1 MASEIKLI
9 AQPRNGGSAK
19 TFDYKPGGKHSAEAN
34 NFYKILV
41 DGKEELPA
49 GTKIARKGNSVVFD
63 FPDGTKFEIEEWC
76 TVSDSRLTELVNGQ
90 AYSAADSA
98 YIPAKDIDSGTCVI
112 WADAGQAG
120 AVLGDS
126 AAAPVTTPATTAAAG
141 GDDHSGAAIIGALLG
156 IGALAA
162 LSHSGSGGSS
172 DSGPRAG
179 APAAANEDFAPIKI
193 SAATINAS
201 DDGGQSNVQIVSAK
215 IKSADGFDVV
225 IDDDAS
231 NDGND
236 DVRIVLDG
244 SGVPTLQLTDSGAN
258 KFGTVVTTIQ
268 MKDGAGNV
276 TTADVVFAVNAVNDA
291 PVNALNDV
299 PLNNEASA
307 RLPDVVFGDLA
318 ISKLDGLDLSVSDVD
333 NSTGLESHKLDRVV
347 ITTND
352 GKLSVDELSGLGA
365 GAINGNG
372 SGTLTLTETQENIN
386 LLLGTIVWHDEEPL
400 GTFRDVKLIMTTTD
414 KGGLTA
420 TNDIVIPIVNGGAL
434 VGGDGGVIFASDLLS
449 GGTIGRANTPAV
461 STSSVASLV
470 GDLHDQVPQSA

>member
-9 AQPRNGGSAK
+9 AQPRSGGGAAK
-19 TFDYKPGGKHSAEAN
+19 TFDYKPGDKHSAEAN

-63 FPDGTKFEIEEWC
+63 FPDGTKFEIEDWC
-76 TVSDSRLTELVNGQ
+76 TVSDSRLTELVNGE

-98 YIPAKDIDSGTCVI
+98 YVTAKDIDSGTCVI

-126 AAAPVTTPATTAAAG
+126 SAAPVNTTATTAAAG

-172 DSGPRAG
+172 DSGPKAG
-179 APAAANEDFAPIKI
+179 TPAAVNEDFAPIKI
-193 SAATINAS
+193 NTTTINAS
-201 DDGGQSNVQIVSAK
+201 DDGGQGNIQIISAK
-215 IKSADGFDVV
+215 IKSADGFNVV
-225 IDDDAS
+225 IDDVAS

-258 KFGTVVTTIQ
+258 KFGTVVTSIQ

-276 TTADVVFAVNAVNDA
+276 TTQDVIFTVNAVNDA
-291 PVNALNDV
+291 PLNALDGAPFSSTSVRIADHGFGVKTVSN
-299 PLNNEASA
+299 LN
-307 RLPDVVFGDLA
+307 GLA
-318 ISKLDGLDLSVSDVD
+318 LSVSDVD
-333 NSTGLESHKLDRVV
+333 NSPGLESHKIDHVV
-347 ITTND
+347 ITTDD
-352 GKLSVDELSGLGA
+352 GILSVSALSGLSA
-365 GAINGNG
+365 GAVTGNN

-386 LLLGTIVWHDEEPL
+386 LLLDTIVWHDQTL
-400 GTFRDVKLIMTTTD
+400 NSLRDVKLTMTTTD
-414 KGGLTA
+414 KGELTA
-420 TNDIVIPIVNGGAL
+420 INEIVIPVIADGAFA
-434 VGGDGGVIFASDLLS
+434 GGDGGVIFASDLLS
-449 GGTIGRANTPAV
+449 GGTIGRANTAAV
-461 STSSVASLV
+461 HTSSVSSLV
-470 GDLHDQVPQSA
+470 GDLHDQVPSSA

>member
-1 MASEIKLI
+1 MASEIKLV

-19 TFDYKPGGKHSAEAN
+19 TFDYKPGGKHPAEAN

-63 FPDGTKFEIEEWC
+63 FPDGTKFEIEDWC
-76 TVSDSRLTELVNGQ
+76 TVSNSRITELVNGQ

-98 YIPAKDIDSGTCVI
+98 YISAKDIDSGTCVI

-126 AAAPVTTPATTAAAG
+126 TAAPVTTPATTAAG

-162 LSHSGSGGSS
+162 LSHSGDGGSSSS
-172 DSGPRAG
+172 DSGPKAG
-179 APAAANEDFAPIKI
+179 APAAVNEDFAPIKI
-193 SAATINAS
+193 NATTINAS
-201 DDGGQSNVQIVSAK
+201 DDGGQGNIQIISAK
-215 IKSADGFDVV
+215 IKSADGFNVV
-225 IDDDAS
+225 IDDDQR

-244 SGVPTLQLTDSGAN
+244 SGVPTLQLTDTGAN
-258 KFGTVVTTIQ
+258 KFGTVTTSIQ
-268 MKDGAGNV
+268 MQDRAGNV
-276 TTADVVFAVNAVNDA
+276 TTQDVIFTVNAVNDA
-291 PVNALNDV
+291 PLNALDGAPFSSTSVRIADHGFGVKTVSN
-299 PLNNEASA
+299 LN
-307 RLPDVVFGDLA
+307 GLA
-318 ISKLDGLDLSVSDVD
+318 LSVSDVD
-333 NSTGLESHKLDRVV
+333 NSPGLESHKIDHVV
-347 ITTND
+347 ITTDD
-352 GKLSVDELSGLGA
+352 GILSVSALSGLSA
-365 GAINGNG
+365 GAVTGNN

-386 LLLGTIVWHDEEPL
+386 LLLDTIVWHDQTL
-400 GTFRDVKLIMTTTD
+400 NSLRDVKLTMTTTD
-414 KGGLTA
+414 KGELTA
-420 TNDIVIPIVNGGAL
+420 INEIVIPVIADGAFA
-434 VGGDGGVIFASDLLS
+434 GGDGGVIFASDLLS

-461 STSSVASLV
+461 STSSVSSLV

>member
-1 MASEIKLI
+1 MASEIKLV

-19 TFDYKPGGKHSAEAN
+19 TFDYKPGGKHPAEAN

-63 FPDGTKFEIEEWC
+63 FPDGTKFEIEDWC
-76 TVSDSRLTELVNGQ
+76 TVSNSRITELVNGQ

-98 YIPAKDIDSGTCVI
+98 YISAKDIDSGTCVI

-126 AAAPVTTPATTAAAG
+126 TAAPVTTPATTAAG

-162 LSHSGSGGSS
+162 LSHSGDGGSSSS
-172 DSGPRAG
+172 DSGPKAG
-179 APAAANEDFAPIKI
+179 APAAVNEDFAPIKI
-193 SAATINAS
+193 NAATINAS
-201 DDGGQSNVQIVSAK
+201 DDGGQSNVQIISAK
-215 IKSADGFDVV
+215 IKSAQGFDVV
-225 IDDDAS
+225 SDDDAS

-244 SGVPTLQLTDSGAN
+244 NNVPTLQLTNTGAN

-276 TTADVVFAVNAVNDA
+276 TAEDVIFTVNAVNDA
-291 PVNALNDV
+291 PLNALNDTALV
-299 PLNNEASA
+299 NATST
-307 RLPDVVFGDLA
+307 RLADHQFGFPTV
-318 ISKLDGLDLSVSDVD
+318 SKLDGLDLSVSDVD
-333 NSTGLESHKLDRVV
+333 NSTGSEAHKIDHVV

-352 GKLSVDELSGLGA
+352 GILSVTELSGLGA
-365 GAINGNG
+365 GAISENN

-386 LLLGTIVWHDEEPL
+386 LLLDTIVWHDQAI
-400 GTFRDVKLIMTTTD
+400 GTFRDITLIMTTTD

-420 TNDIVIPIVNGGAL
+420 TNEIVIPIVNGGAL
-434 VGGDGGVIFASDLLS
+434 AGGDGGVIFASDLLS

-461 STSSVASLV
+461 STSSVSSLV